1 MLLCSLPRSAPPPAT
16 GKMPLLDPP
25 HSLSPDMNPHIIPM
39 NFSLNSLI
47 PLCVCVLLAC
57 RSNPIGDVISLLQI
71 EVVGVGRR
79 LDAGWCRSELQ
90 CVSVEQIHHGCR
102 GMEMLLRRRRELGL
116 AIWKQSEECAMVKPS
131 PGYSSSLSST

>member
-25 HSLSPDMNPHIIPM
+25 HSLSPDVNPHIIPM

-79 LDAGWCRSELQ
+79 RDAGWCRSELQ
-90 CVSVEQIHHGCR
+90 CVAMERIKHLCR
-102 GMEMLLRRRRELGL
+102 LVMPC
-116 AIWKQSEECAMVKPS
+116 SS
-131 PGYSSSLSST
+131 P